1 MLPSSPSVNRAL
13 VPLMLLLC
21 GTALGSTPDAPPP
34 LHIGKVTIETLDV
47 YSQHEASRGYL
58 YRAADRLHFETRD
71 SVVEKFL
78 LFHEGDEYRPERL
91 AETERN
97 LRALHFLKSASVVAS
112 EPHDGLVDVT
122 VTTQDAWSIAPETQ
136 AGSKGGAATLGFD
149 VSDSNFLG
157 YGKQLEVGWDRNVD
171 RSGTSIDYDD
181 PAFFAPYW
189 DAHLT
194 YRQNSD
200 GYNHRANIRR
210 PFFSFA
216 TPWSVDVALSA
227 LRQHD
232 KLYAGGVTFDRFRQD
247 HQRYAIAAGRAL
259 TNSDR
264 YANRVVTGI
273 RYERDEFDALPDS
286 TGLAGVPAPRDF
298 RYLFVR
304 YEHAENE
311 FVKLNFVNKDLRY
324 EDYNLGREY
333 SAEAAVSPRVLGAER
348 TTEFGRV
355 TGSEG
360 YRIGANGFVM
370 PFVSLESR
378 LGGGF
383 DNAVGFAN
391 VSMIQRFS
399 GKRPSALVGRVMLT
413 NGWNTDPEVQYFADG
428 LTGLRGY
435 RVHAFA
441 GTRAVVMNLEHR
453 FYLGREVLQLL
464 SPGFVVFAD
473 AGNATNGSLPKLFD
487 LKTDVGVGIRIGL
500 PRTPKNLLRIDLAYA
515 LNADAR
521 GKRGL
526 LVSVS
531 SGQAF

>member
-1 MLPSSPSVNRAL
+1 
-13 VPLMLLLC
+13 MLLLC
-21 GTALGSTPDAPPP
+21 GNALAAPPGMASP
-34 LHIGKVTIETLDV
+34 LRVGKVTIDTLDV
-47 YSQHEASRGYL
+47 YSDHEASRGFL
-58 YRAADRLHFETRD
+58 YRAADRLHFETRP
-71 SVVEKFL
+71 SVVENFL
-78 LFHEGDEYRPERL
+78 LFHEGDEYRPDRL

-112 EPHDGLVDVT
+112 EPHDGVVDVT
-122 VTTQDAWSIAPETQ
+122 ITTQDAWSIAPETQ

-149 VSDSNFLG
+149 LSDSNFLG
-157 YGKQLEVGWDRNVD
+157 YGKQLEVGWDRNID
-171 RSGTSIDYDD
+171 RSGTSVDYDD

-189 DAHLT
+189 NSHFT

-216 TPWSVDVALSA
+216 TQWSVDIGLSA
-227 LRQHD
+227 LRQDD
-232 KLYAGGVTFDRFRQD
+232 KLYDRGVTFDRFRQD
-247 HQRYAIAAGRAL
+247 HQRYAISFGRAL

-264 YANRVVTGI
+264 YADRVVTGI
-273 RYERDEFDALPDS
+273 RYERDEFDSLPES
-286 TGLAGVPAPRDF
+286 TGIAGVPAPRDF
-298 RYLFVR
+298 RYVFVR

-324 EDYNLGREY
+324 EDYNLGRQY
-333 SAEAAVSPRVLGAER
+333 SAEAAISPQSLGAAR
-348 TTEFGRV
+348 TTGFARLAV
-355 TGSEG
+355 SEG

-370 PFVSLESR
+370 PFVALESR
-378 LGGGF
+378 VDRGF
-383 DNAVGFAN
+383 ANAVGTAN
-391 VSMIQRFS
+391 VSIIRRFEHE
-399 GKRPSALVGRVMLT
+399 RPSALVGRIALT
-413 NGWNTDPEVQYFADG
+413 NGWNTDREVQYFADG

-435 RVHAFA
+435 RAHAFA
-441 GTRAVVMNLEHR
+441 GERALVMNLEHR

-464 SPGFVVFAD
+464 SPGVVVFAD
-473 AGNATNGSLPKLFD
+473 AGNATNGSFGRLFD

-500 PRTPKNLLRIDLAYA
+500 PRTPKNLLRLDFAYA
-515 LNADAR
+515 LNRDPR

>member
-1 MLPSSPSVNRAL
+1 
-13 VPLMLLLC
+13 MLLLC
-21 GTALGSTPDAPPP
+21 GPALAATSGAPSA
-34 LHIGKVTIETLDV
+34 LRVGTVTIDSQDV
-47 YSQHEASRGYL
+47 YSEHEASRGFL
-58 YRAADRLHFETRD
+58 YRAADRLHFETRT
-71 SVVEKFL
+71 SVIEQFL
-78 LFHEGDEYRPERL
+78 LFREGDDYRPERL

-112 EPHDGLVDVT
+112 EPHDGVVDVT

-136 AGSKGGAATLGFD
+136 AGSKGGAATLGVD
-149 VSDSNFLG
+149 ISDSNFLG
-157 YGKQLEVGWDRNVD
+157 YGKQLEIGWDRNID
-171 RSGTSIDYDD
+171 RSGTSVDYDD

-189 DAHLT
+189 DAHFT

-216 TPWSVDVALSA
+216 TQWSADFSFSA

-232 KLYAGGVTFDRFRQD
+232 KLYAAGVAFDRFRED
-247 HQRYAIAAGRAL
+247 HQRYAIGLGRAL
-259 TNSDR
+259 TNSDHF
-264 YANRVVTGI
+264 ANRIVTGI
-273 RYERDEFDALPDS
+273 RYERDEFDALPEG
-286 TGLAGVPAPRDF
+286 TGLAGVPGPRDF

-324 EDYNLGREY
+324 EDYNLGRQY
-333 SAEAAVSPRVLGAER
+333 SAEAAVSPQLLGAAR
-348 TTEFGRV
+348 TSGFARL

-370 PFVSLESR
+370 PSLALESR
-378 LGGGF
+378 IDRGF
-383 DNAVGFAN
+383 DNAIGTAN
-391 VSMIQRFS
+391 VSMIQRFER
-399 GKRPSALVGRVMLT
+399 KRPSALVGRIALT
-413 NGWNTDPEVQYFADG
+413 NGWNTDSEVQFFADG

-435 RVHAFA
+435 RAHAFA
-441 GTRAVVMNLEHR
+441 GKRALVMNVEHR

-473 AGNATNGSLPKLFD
+473 AGNATNGSFPKLFD
-487 LKTDVGVGIRIGL
+487 LQTDVGVGIRIGL
-500 PRTPKNLLRIDLAYA
+500 PRTPKNLLRVDLAYA
-515 LNADAR
+515 LNADPR